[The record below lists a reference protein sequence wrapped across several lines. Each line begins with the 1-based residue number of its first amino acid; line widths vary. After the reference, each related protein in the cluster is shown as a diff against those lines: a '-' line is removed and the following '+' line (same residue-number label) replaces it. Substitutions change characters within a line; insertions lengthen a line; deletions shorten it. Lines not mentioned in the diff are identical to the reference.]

1 MNASVSTVLERRP
14 IAVIL
19 FLFGLALMAACGG
32 SGESPAPTAAGETSQ
47 GPSESQG
54 QTSTV
59 EGVKVIDVLT
69 AFVEPRFTP
78 DPIVLK
84 VGEPVQFRVISADTR
99 HTFTVDELNVDLQ
112 IAQKLLGGTAISEV
126 ITPQTAGTFGLYC
139 RIHKSVSYGLMS
151 GVIQVVD

>member
-1 MNASVSTVLERRP
+1 
-14 IAVIL
+14 
-19 FLFGLALMAACGG
+19 
-32 SGESPAPTAAGETSQ
+32 
-47 GPSESQG
+47 
-54 QTSTV
+54 V

-78 DPIVLK
+78 DPIVLE

-126 ITPQTAGTFGLYC
+126 VTPQTAGTFRLYC
-139 RIHKSVSYGLMS
+139 RIHMSVSYGLMS